1 MLYIKRII
9 LKTLFLLLFLTTIIS
24 CTTTKIIEVPI
35 ETIKTEYIEQVKYDS
50 IYSKDSIYIMQK
62 GDTIYNNKVQYLYK
76 YKYLRDTINITD
88 TIPKIITVK
97 DTQYINQLY
106 AWQKI
111 LIVIGIGFILYW
123 IIKLVIYIKSK
134 FNMMLKKWFGIAH
147 FNKSYKMKRE

>member
-1 MLYIKRII
+1 MLYIKKLT
-9 LKTLFLLLFLTTIIS
+9 LKTLFLLLFLTTIVS
-24 CTTTKIIEVPI
+24 CTTTKIVEVPI

-97 DTQYINQLY
+97 GTQYINQLY
-106 AWQKI
+106 TWQKL
-111 LIVIGIGFILYW
+111 LIIIGIGFILYQ
-123 IIKLVIYIKSK
+123 IVKLIIYIKSK
-134 FNMMLKKWFGIAH
+134 FNI
-147 FNKSYKMKRE
+147 

>member
-24 CTTTKIIEVPI
+24 CTTTKIVEVPI

-88 TIPKIITVK
+88 TVPKIITVK
-97 DTQYINQLY
+97 DTQYVNQLY
-106 AWQKI
+106 TWQKI

-123 IIKLVIYIKSK
+123 IIKLVIYIKDK
-134 FNMMLKKWFGIAH
+134 FNI
-147 FNKSYKMKRE
+147 

>member
-1 MLYIKRII
+1 MLYIKRLI

-24 CTTTKIIEVPI
+24 CTTTKIVEVPI

-50 IYSKDSIYIMQK
+50 IYSKDSIYIIQK

-88 TIPKIITVK
+88 TIPKIVTVK
-97 DTQYINQLY
+97 DTQYVNQLY
-106 AWQKI
+106 TWQKL

-134 FNMMLKKWFGIAH
+134 FNI
-147 FNKSYKMKRE
+147 

>member
-9 LKTLFLLLFLTTIIS
+9 LKTLFLLLFLTMVS
-24 CTTTKIIEVPI
+24 CKTTTKIVEVPV
-35 ETIKTEYIEQVKYDS
+35 ETIKKEFIEQIKYDS
-50 IYSKDSIYIMQK
+50 IYSKDSIYIIQK

-106 AWQKI
+106 TWQKL
-111 LIVIGIGFILYW
+111 LITIGIGFILYW
-123 IIKLVIYIKSK
+123 TIKLVIYVKSK
-134 FNMMLKKWFGIAH
+134 FNI
-147 FNKSYKMKRE
+147 

>member
-1 MLYIKRII
+1 MLYIKKLT

-24 CTTTKIIEVPI
+24 CTTTKTIEVPI

-50 IYSKDSIYIMQK
+50 VYSKDSIYIIQK

-88 TIPKIITVK
+88 TIPKIVTIK
-97 DTQYINQLY
+97 DVQYINQLY
-106 AWQKI
+106 TWQKI

-134 FNMMLKKWFGIAH
+134 FNI
-147 FNKSYKMKRE
+147 

>member
-1 MLYIKRII
+1 MLYIKKLT

-24 CTTTKIIEVPI
+24 CTSTKTIEVPV

-88 TIPKIITVK
+88 TIPKIVTVK

-106 AWQKI
+106 TWQKL

-123 IIKLVIYIKSK
+123 IIKLLIYIKDK
-134 FNMMLKKWFGIAH
+134 FNI
-147 FNKSYKMKRE
+147 

>member
-1 MLYIKRII
+1 MLYIKRLI

-24 CTTTKIIEVPI
+24 CTTTKIVEVPV
-35 ETIKTEYIEQVKYDS
+35 ETIKTEYIEQIKYDS
-50 IYSKDSIYIMQK
+50 IYHKDSIYIMQK

-97 DTQYINQLY
+97 YTQYINQLY
-106 AWQKI
+106 TWQKL

-134 FNMMLKKWFGIAH
+134 FNI
-147 FNKSYKMKRE
+147 

>member
-1 MLYIKRII
+1 MLYIKKLI

-24 CTTTKIIEVPI
+24 CTTTKIVEVPV

-88 TIPKIITVK
+88 TIPKIVTVK

-106 AWQKI
+106 TWQKI
-111 LIVIGIGFILYW
+111 LIVIGIGFIFYW

-134 FNMMLKKWFGIAH
+134 FNV
-147 FNKSYKMKRE
+147 

>member
-1 MLYIKRII
+1 MLYIKRLI

-24 CTTTKIIEVPI
+24 CTTTKIVEVPI
-35 ETIKTEYIEQVKYDS
+35 ETIKTEYIEQVKY
-50 IYSKDSIYIMQK
+50 DSIYIMQK

-88 TIPKIITVK
+88 TISKIVTVK

-106 AWQKI
+106 TWQKL
-111 LIVIGIGFILYW
+111 LIVIGIGFVLYW

-134 FNMMLKKWFGIAH
+134 FNI
-147 FNKSYKMKRE
+147 

>member
-9 LKTLFLLLFLTTIIS
+9 LKTLFLLLFLTTIVS
-24 CTTTKIIEVPI
+24 CTTTKIVEVPV

-88 TIPKIITVK
+88 TIPKIVTVK
-97 DTQYINQLY
+97 DTQYVNQLY
-106 AWQKI
+106 TWQKI

-134 FNMMLKKWFGIAH
+134 FNI
-147 FNKSYKMKRE
+147 

>member
-9 LKTLFLLLFLTTIIS
+9 LKTLFLLLFLTIMIS
-24 CTTTKIIEVPI
+24 CTTTKIVEIPI

-88 TIPKIITVK
+88 TIPKIVTVK
-97 DTQYINQLY
+97 DIQYINQLY
-106 AWQKI
+106 TWQKL
-111 LIVIGIGFILYW
+111 LIVIGIGLILYW
-123 IIKLVIYIKSK
+123 IIKLVIYVKSK
-134 FNMMLKKWFGIAH
+134 FNI
-147 FNKSYKMKRE
+147 

>member
-1 MLYIKRII
+1 MLYTKRII
-9 LKTLFLLLFLTTIIS
+9 LKILFFLLFLTIVIS
-24 CTTTKIIEVPI
+24 CKTTTKVVEIPV

-50 IYSKDSIYIMQK
+50 IYHKDSIYIMQK

-88 TIPKIITVK
+88 TIPKIVTVK

-111 LIVIGIGFILYW
+111 LIVIGIGVILYW
-123 IIKLVIYIKSK
+123 VIKLLI
-134 FNMMLKKWFGIAH
+134 
-147 FNKSYKMKRE
+147 

>member
-1 MLYIKRII
+1 MLYIKKLT

-24 CTTTKIIEVPI
+24 CTTTKIVEVPV

-88 TIPKIITVK
+88 TVPKIVTIK
-97 DTQYINQLY
+97 DVQYINQLY
-106 AWQKI
+106 TWQKI
-111 LIVIGIGFILYW
+111 LIVIGIGVILYW
-123 IIKLVIYIKSK
+123 VIKLLI
-134 FNMMLKKWFGIAH
+134 
-147 FNKSYKMKRE
+147 

>member
-1 MLYIKRII
+1 MLYIKRLI
-9 LKTLFLLLFLTTIIS
+9 LKTLFLLLFLTTIVS
-24 CTTTKIIEVPI
+24 CTTTKIVEVPV

-88 TIPKIITVK
+88 TIPKIVTVK
-97 DTQYINQLY
+97 DTQYVNQLY
-106 AWQKI
+106 TWQKL
-111 LIVIGIGFILYW
+111 LIVIGIGFILYQ

-134 FNMMLKKWFGIAH
+134 FNI
-147 FNKSYKMKRE
+147 

>member
-1 MLYIKRII
+1 MLYIKRLI

-24 CTTTKIIEVPI
+24 CTTTKIVEVPV

-88 TIPKIITVK
+88 TIPKIITIK

-106 AWQKI
+106 TWQKL

-134 FNMMLKKWFGIAH
+134 FNI
-147 FNKSYKMKRE
+147 

>member
-1 MLYIKRII
+1 MLYIKKLI

-24 CTTTKIIEVPI
+24 STTTKIVEVPI

-88 TIPKIITVK
+88 TIPKIVTVK
-97 DTQYINQLY
+97 DTQCVNQLY
-106 AWQKI
+106 TWQKI

-123 IIKLVIYIKSK
+123 IIKLAIYIKDK
-134 FNMMLKKWFGIAH
+134 FNI
-147 FNKSYKMKRE
+147 

>member
-1 MLYIKRII
+1 MLYIKKLI

-24 CTTTKIIEVPI
+24 CTSTKTIEVPI

-88 TIPKIITVK
+88 TIPKIVTVK

-106 AWQKI
+106 TWQKI
-111 LIVIGIGFILYW
+111 LIVIGIGFIIYW

-134 FNMMLKKWFGIAH
+134 FNV
-147 FNKSYKMKRE
+147 

>member
-1 MLYIKRII
+1 MLYIKKLT
-9 LKTLFLLLFLTTIIS
+9 LKTLFLLLFLATIIS
-24 CTTTKIIEVPI
+24 CTTTKIVEVPV

-88 TIPKIITVK
+88 TIPKIVTVK

-106 AWQKI
+106 TWQKL

-134 FNMMLKKWFGIAH
+134 FNI
-147 FNKSYKMKRE
+147 